1 MVTLKLDA
9 QQAWYLTQLLENVLS
24 DKKNDKLFYS
34 LEENEDGDEVL
45 TFDGDFKE
53 EIVNIDDL
61 LLKARGF

>member
-24 DKKNDKLFYS
+24 DKKNDKLFNTV
-34 LEENEDGDEVL
+34 EEDEDGNEVIS
-45 TFDGDFKE
+45 FDGDFKE
-53 EIVNIDDL
+53 EILNIDDL